1 MKKVLLISPRS
12 MMTPESIFQH
22 VCFLLSD

>member
-1 MKKVLLISPRS
+1 MKKVLLISLRS

-22 VCFLLSD
+22 VCFWLSD